1 MAYLFLIYVYIW
13 HYSEDT
19 LLLIP
24 PNPEKGFNYP
34 YYLRISKEAN
44 KSKIKRL
51 IVEPNNSGDVD
62 DTLEYHM
69 ERAKL
74 VAIGGSLAS
83 YASEMLKAPVL
94 VPIFPRP
101 LTDWWDNYYHTLSRD
116 VMLKKSGEGKRV
128 DLQLIAMIK
137 DAQELLAKHGLKLE
151 EKVFMTVF
159 STSGQFINRFTVLHL
174 EIVKAVLH
182 GGFTKYPTDRLNG
195 NKLTFPLGTACLL
208 TPNFS
213 ATIS

>member
-1 MAYLFLIYVYIW
+1 
-13 HYSEDT
+13 
-19 LLLIP
+19 
-24 PNPEKGFNYP
+24 
-34 YYLRISKEAN
+34 
-44 KSKIKRL
+44 
-51 IVEPNNSGDVD
+51 
-62 DTLEYHM
+62 M

-151 EKVFMTVF
+151 EKVLMTVF
-159 STSGQFINRFTVLHL
+159 ATSGHCITGFTVLHP
-174 EIVKAVLH
+174 EIVQAVFS
-182 GGFTKYPTDRLNG
+182 GGFAKYPSDRPDG
-195 NKLTFPLGTACLL
+195 NKLTPPWGAAHIEENAGKSFNLE
-208 TPNFS
+208 
-213 ATIS
+213 